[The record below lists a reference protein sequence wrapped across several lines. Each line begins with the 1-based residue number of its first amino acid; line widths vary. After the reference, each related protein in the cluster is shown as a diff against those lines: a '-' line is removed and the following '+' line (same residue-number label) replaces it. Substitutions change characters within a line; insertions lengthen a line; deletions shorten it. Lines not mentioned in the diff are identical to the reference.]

1 VEPSLFDDVADALRG
16 MIPPELGALR
26 LRARRY
32 GIKVW
37 FGPEAPPREHYEAQV
52 IGADAVSE
60 AKILAIEVGF
70 HVEHPKPADNNRV
83 IAHLLEAEADWR
95 PIIGDEAV
103 AGAFLGRADTWR
115 RVSETWPDPDLG
127 DPELALELAAR
138 LVDYTTALEP
148 ARADRAGRAGRAGR

>member
-16 MIPPELGALR
+16 MMPPELGTLR

-52 IGADAVSE
+52 IGAEAVEE
-60 AKILAIEVGF
+60 ARVLAIEVGF
-70 HVEHPKPADNNRV
+70 HAEYPKPADNQRIV
-83 IAHLLEAEADWR
+83 AHLLENEAGWR
-95 PIIGDEAV
+95 PIVGAEAV
-103 AGAFLGRADTWR
+103 AGPFLGRADSWR

-148 ARADRAGRAGRAGR
+148 ARRGP